1 MSIIQIQDLGNII
14 FDNSKYLKDQ
24 SYRNMLEIL
33 KDIVE
38 TVPINNHS
46 VYAYL
51 ETNYIINE
59 DEITEELET
68 IVTHFKFII
77 LLNKNMFQMLQDDLD
92 ISLKLIMN
100 NNLGRIQFKEMKK
113 FMTAYSIHC
122 KKLFNILDDD
132 IDIKIKDTTIN
143 YLSIESLDLF
153 WKD

>member
-59 DEITEELET
+59 DETTEELET

>member
-1 MSIIQIQDLGNII
+1 MSIIQIQDLGNIMY
-14 FDNSKYLKDQ
+14 DNSKYLKDQ
-24 SYRNMLEIL
+24 SYINMLAIL

-77 LLNKNMFQMLQDDLD
+77 LLNKNIFQMLQDDLD

-113 FMTAYSIHC
+113 FMMAYSIHC

>member
-77 LLNKNMFQMLQDDLD
+77 LLNKNIFQMLQDDLD

-113 FMTAYSIHC
+113 FMMAYSIHC

>member
-38 TVPINNHS
+38 TVPTNNHS

-59 DEITEELET
+59 DETTEELET

-77 LLNKNMFQMLQDDLD
+77 LLNKNIFQMLQDDLD

-132 IDIKIKDTTIN
+132 LDIKIKDTTIN

>member
-59 DEITEELET
+59 DETTEELET

-77 LLNKNMFQMLQDDLD
+77 LLNKNIFQMLQDDLD

-132 IDIKIKDTTIN
+132 LDIKIKDTTIN

>member
-38 TVPINNHS
+38 TVPTNNHS

-77 LLNKNMFQMLQDDLD
+77 LLNKNIFQMLQDDLD

-132 IDIKIKDTTIN
+132 LDIKIKDTTIN